1 MSVKCFASRRPS
13 VSAVPCLPED
23 RSPFSLVCWHPVAE
37 QCQSFV
43 SFRGTKLLRL
53 DSWLIHSSPCNLG
66 QGYLI
71 VLVFNSLFYKM
82 RILITIAIII
92 ITIVII
98 IVLPHRTLEEG
109 MATHS
114 SILPWRI
121 SMDSRLQER
130 SLAACSPWGQKELD
144 MTKHM
149 RHHIRQKN
157 WVNLLKKYLVHA
169 THYMCVFLKN
179 YQCTI

>member
-1 MSVKCFASRRPS
+1 M
-13 VSAVPCLPED
+13 
-23 RSPFSLVCWHPVAE
+23 
-37 QCQSFV
+37 
-43 SFRGTKLLRL
+43 FRLE
-53 DSWLIHSSPCNLG
+53 SWLIHSSPCNLG

-82 RILITIAIII
+82 RIIITIAIII
-92 ITIVII
+92 ITTVII

-114 SILPWRI
+114 SILAWRI

-130 SLAACSPWGQKELD
+130 SLAGCSPWGHKESD

-149 RHHIRQKN
+149 RHHMAVQELSQSLKEVPSTCYTLYVCVSKKLLVYNRISKIAL
-157 WVNLLKKYLVHA
+157 NLLPTRL
-169 THYMCVFLKN
+169 TGFLF
-179 YQCTI
+179 T